1 MPLFSICSLL
11 KVFPCFC
18 VSCKCTVEH
27 VKEAKDGLFFRGVH
41 RQASKIQDGI
51 QSLLVIIIS
60 FVDFF
65 YFYFLNLLQLLPPV
79 RQCASSLFIRELQ
92 KQKNRNSKTK
102 RRPLSAADT
111 LRKKQIQLVG
121 EEATAPQRHVA
132 GLQSSNAINS

>member
-1 MPLFSICSLL
+1 MDFSSMEFIDKHL
-11 KVFPCFC
+11 
-18 VSCKCTVEH
+18 
-27 VKEAKDGLFFRGVH
+27 
-41 RQASKIQDGI
+41 KIQDGI

-60 FVDFF
+60 FVDLFLF
-65 YFYFLNLLQLLPPV
+65 FLNLLQLLPPV

-92 KQKNRNSKTK
+92 KQKNKNSKTK